1 MQANLKRKFPVTFIV
16 VVVGDGRRRRRRR
29 CRGGGFGD
37 CIYFGVRLRQ
47 W

>member
-1 MQANLKRKFPVTFIV
+1 MMMSGVDV
-16 VVVGDGRRRRRRR
+16 DGRRRRRRR